1 MKKKK
6 QTLREMQSELL
17 ELVANK
23 YYNKDKKIAEC
34 VDKIN
39 AKVSKLKIAKEKRD
53 AKKLSFGNVVKVITS
68 RLSIAT
74 LKLCDK
80 LIAKEKVSNQIMGYE
95 ISKELENAEVEIKAE
110 IIKVDG

>member
-1 MKKKK
+1 MKNKK
-6 QTLREMQSELL
+6 QTLREMQSEWW

-23 YYNKDKKIAEC
+23 YYNKDKKVAEC

-53 AKKLSFGNVVKVITS
+53 AKKLSFGNVIKVITS
-68 RLSIAT
+68 KLSMAT

-80 LIAKEKVSNQIMGYE
+80 LITKEKISNQIMGYK
-95 ISKELENAEVEIKAE
+95 ISQDLQNAEVEIKAE
-110 IIKVDG
+110 IIKAEE